1 MQVDG
6 YKMHKW
12 DENSSSFPFVVTIFS
27 APNYCG
33 TYKNRAA
40 VLILKNSNLQM
51 KQFSAVETPFN
62 LPDGMDLFTWS
73 LPFLSEKVNLMLNE
87 ILNNCTLAELRQNKN
102 E

>member
-1 MQVDG
+1 
-6 YKMHKW
+6 
-12 DENSSSFPFVVTIFS
+12 
-27 APNYCG
+27 
-33 TYKNRAA
+33 
-40 VLILKNSNLQM
+40 M